1 MTVRDIRE
9 EVTLGQAGRGPIYHS
24 EKREVPDDRMPNKR
38 NPGEPESDE
47 YPLKYTSDSFVGSRL
62 VCITDALLQRKR
74 RIRRKA
80 VPVKNPHGGITE
92 IGARVNPL
100 IGYFGAFI
108 KDYQLEKYFFEID
121 RRLVTRPL

>member
-1 MTVRDIRE
+1 
-9 EVTLGQAGRGPIYHS
+9 
-24 EKREVPDDRMPNKR
+24 MPNNR

-80 VPVKNPHGGITE
+80 VPVKNPHGGIAE

-108 KDYQLEKYFFEID
+108 KDYRLEKYFFAID
-121 RRLVTRPL
+121 RHLVTRPLKEPRTKVIPEHDF